1 MKRWIVA
8 LAALP
13 AFAQQTPVLTMT
25 GALERAR
32 QSAPAIVAARMRVD
46 EARGRVIG
54 ASLPFSSNPSVEIEA
69 GRRSG
74 ATSSTDYGVAVGQ
87 DIDLPRRR
95 HARIDAAHAVVTQE
109 EQRARDVERGVLR
122 EVATA
127 FLRALEARERAD
139 AAASG
144 RQLAEEALR
153 IAERR
158 YTAGD
163 VAQLDVNLVRT
174 AVARADADVRTA
186 TATLAGQ
193 VTHLQVLLGI
203 PEPIEIGGSLRDAD
217 QLAVDGWPLAG
228 DPSRPR
234 FSLSRQPPT
243 ANRQPPAATLASDDL
258 VQRAADRPDVQ
269 IVDAEI
275 AEAEAEQR
283 LAQTMRLPNFGLRAS
298 YSREE
303 GDRILLGGVG
313 ITLPVFHRGQEATA
327 VAGARLAR
335 LRAERE
341 ALTRTI
347 EAEVRGAAASYE
359 ALRAA
364 AAQYEQSVLPL
375 IEENE
380 RLALESYDVG
390 QIGLADLLLVRREAL
405 DARRAF
411 LDQLIEMRLAEV
423 ELRAHAGVWK

>member
-13 AFAQQTPVLTMT
+13 AIAQHAPVLTMT
-25 GALERAR
+25 DALERAR

-46 EARGRVIG
+46 ETRGRVIG
-54 ASLPFSSNPSVEIEA
+54 ASQPVSNNPSIEIEA
-69 GRRSG
+69 GHRSG
-74 ATSSTDYGVAVGQ
+74 ATSSTDYGVEVGQ

-95 HARIDAAHAVVTQE
+95 HARIDAARTVVTQE
-109 EQRARDVERGVLR
+109 EQRARETERGVLR
-122 EVATA
+122 EVATV

-144 RQLAEEALR
+144 KQLADEALR

-163 VAQLDVNLVRT
+163 VAQLDLNLART

-186 TATLAGQ
+186 TATLIGQ
-193 VTHLQVLLGI
+193 KTRLQVLLGI
-203 PEPIEIGGSLRDAD
+203 TEPIEISGSLREA
-217 QLAVDGWPLAG
+217 
-228 DPSRPR
+228 
-234 FSLSRQPPT
+234 PT
-243 ANRQPPAATLASDDL
+243 LGTDDL
-258 VQRAADRPDVQ
+258 AARAADRPDVR

-283 LAQTMRLPNFGLRAS
+283 LAQTMRLPDFGLRAS
-298 YSREE
+298 YRSEE
-303 GDRILLGGVG
+303 GDHILLGGVG
-313 ITLPVFHRGQEATA
+313 ITLPIFHRGQEATA
-327 VAGARLAR
+327 VASARLAR

-347 EAEVRGAAASYE
+347 EAEVRGAVAAYE

-364 AAQYEQSVLPL
+364 ATQYEQSVLPL

-411 LDQLIEMRLAEV
+411 LDQLIETRLAEV
-423 ELRAHAGVWK
+423 ELRTHAGVWK